1 MLTGECDDTSGVLRV
16 NSLEVFVRRREFIV
30 EIVALWFGCGLL
42 SSVCH
47 AGISSRTGKGD
58 HLLQE
63 KGTQSQTLSFPTNAP
78 APVHQSTIT
87 TLVY

>member
-1 MLTGECDDTSGVLRV
+1 VLTGECDATSGVLRV

-30 EIVALWFGCGLL
+30 EIVALTGWFGCGL

-47 AGISSRTGKGD
+47 AGISSRR
-58 HLLQE
+58 E
-63 KGTQSQTLSFPTNAP
+63 KGTTFTRKGNSQTLSFPTNAP